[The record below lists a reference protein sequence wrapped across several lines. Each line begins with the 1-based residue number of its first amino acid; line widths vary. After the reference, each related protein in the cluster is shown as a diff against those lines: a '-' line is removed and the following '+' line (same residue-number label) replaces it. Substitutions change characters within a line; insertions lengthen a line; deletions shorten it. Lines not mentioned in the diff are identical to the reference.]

1 MSKLD
6 KLVVMAMI
14 CVLSMGFLV
23 SITSVVTAA
32 DLDSGWVT
40 DTWSSWAGLP
50 IAKVKVRVV
59 GHTIQ
64 SGGIC
69 GFDPFYLLQGYSGVT
84 VFDSGGF
91 EYSSSVLVPGYTC
104 KWTNGIFSVIYY
116 QGGNWRGLYDHT
128 DHGAVSDKLI
138 TRDLYP
144 PGAIMLKGECIAYF
158 TDLFGL
164 SGQKLD
170 AVAYLST
177 PTHP

>member
-40 DTWSSWAGLP
+40 ETHGTAPFISSAS
-50 IAKVKVRVV
+50 VRVA

-84 VFDSGGF
+84 VFDSGAL
-91 EYSSSVLVPGYTC
+91 EYKSFPALFYNCKHTRGVL
-104 KWTNGIFSVIYY
+104 SVIYY
-116 QGGNWRGLYDHT
+116 QGGGWYTVYNHT
-128 DHGAVSDKLI
+128 DDGAVSDKLI

-144 PGAIMLKGECIAYF
+144 PGAIMLKGECIADFEGPLGSDPF
-158 TDLFGL
+158 TLHPI
-164 SGQKLD
+164 
-170 AVAYLST
+170 AYLST
-177 PTHP
+177 STHP